1 MIRTHSSRASLAG
14 YDPVHSEDRKEMEM
28 RSCEKSFRRGSRRA
42 GLLALMVAWTCVSA
56 YGQKVTYD
64 WDKDVDFT
72 PYRTYAWVP
81 DLPGKAAV
89 PSTDERIRG
98 NIDVQLQV
106 KGLELAPDA
115 KAALY
120 VSYQVTSDKGQIVS
134 FNPDGQW
141 RPSLS
146 PDAKPSAGTMVK
158 GALIVDLYDRQM
170 KKLVWRGIVSGAF
183 ESRQEANYRI
193 NKGLAKLFTY
203 YPPPPPK

>member
-1 MIRTHSSRASLAG
+1 MIGGTLRG
-14 YDPVHSEDRKEMEM
+14 YDPVHSEDCKEMEIG
-28 RSCEKSFRRGSRRA
+28 SGEKRFRHVSRRA

-81 DLPGKAAV
+81 DLPGKAAT

-98 NIDVQLQV
+98 NIDVQLQLT
-106 KGLELAPDA
+106 GLKRVPPAQA
-115 KAALY
+115 TLY
-120 VSYQVTSDKGQIVS
+120 VSYQVTTDKGQIAS

-141 RPSLS
+141 RPGLS
-146 PDAKPSAGTMVK
+146 PDAKPSAGTTMK

-183 ESRQEANYRI
+183 ESRQEVNYRI
-193 NKGLAKLFTY
+193 NKGLSKLFTY
-203 YPPPPPK
+203 YPPPPTK

>member
-1 MIRTHSSRASLAG
+1 MIGSHSLRASLAG

-28 RSCEKSFRRGSRRA
+28 RSGEKSFRRGSRRA

-72 PYRTYAWVP
+72 PYKTYAWVP
-81 DLPGKAAV
+81 DLPGKAAT

-98 NIDVQLQV
+98 HIDVQLQLT
-106 KGLELAPDA
+106 GLKPAPARQSRSLRELSGHDRQGTDRQLQSRWPV
-115 KAALY
+115 AAELEP
-120 VSYQVTSDKGQIVS
+120 G
-134 FNPDGQW
+134 
-141 RPSLS
+141 R
-146 PDAKPSAGTMVK
+146 KPSAGTTVK

-170 KKLVWRGIVSGAF
+170 RKLVWRGIVSGAF

-193 NKGLAKLFTY
+193 NKGLSKLFTY
-203 YPPPPPK
+203 YPPPPK